1 MLGLPFRFLLF
12 IALVTFCFLPGKLL
26 FSSGLDQTLLTML
39 SRINGA
45 PVGPAQIGIVV
56 VPDAT
61 VERWQAD
68 FYNTDELSSLLS
80 NIIHSSD
87 AAIGVLLDSPLDSH
101 ATIVDKQLASA
112 GDDNAQQILDKKRY
126 LNTLLNDPRIVLGS
140 LAKQRDVSPSLS
152 FNPEEDVKKG
162 LVYVRSWYSD
172 CKLCDGEAAFD
183 FDGDWY
189 FEPENTSIFQSI
201 WLPNKKGYSPT
212 FLAALIASAHDEPWV
227 DQASDF
233 DLSQS
238 VLMPSLERAGDL
250 DSPLGYFFSAHSEKT
265 NLAPKIIQLSLDEG
279 LLVSAFPP
287 FVLIVSDENVALANE
302 KASALYSVINRRTI
316 GVPWWGEPSA
326 RAIILVFFIY
336 LLCWHFRIRSA
347 RRRLMA
353 LLFWVATL
361 FAGVTIASLRFNVW
375 LPFSAILYIGAV
387 LFLALSVWQFSRNQ
401 RIKRERELAQV
412 IDRVGYLLEG
422 NKQYGEALSL
432 FAHHP
437 KTRLGVEKM
446 CHMANRM
453 QEEDTPLKQVIALVD
468 SSLPLVDYD
477 DELVSKAA
485 SLRRTLA
492 SGPDLASTHK
502 RAQVLSSLIP
512 KTLGRYQIER
522 EIGRGSVGVVYLGF
536 DPAIS
541 RAVAIKTM
549 DARQFSEGQHES
561 LQARFFRE
569 AEAAGR
575 LNHPNIVSVFDV
587 GEQGDLAF
595 IAMDYV
601 EGVALSDH
609 ARVNTLLPVSVVFR
623 LIHDVA
629 VALSYA
635 HENQIIHRDI
645 KPGNIMYGAEPYTLK
660 VADFGIARLLDNS
673 KTSTGEILGSPLYMA
688 PEQLRGSKVG
698 PSADVFSL
706 GVTFY
711 QLLSGELP
719 FKADNLASLT
729 YEIIHTKH
737 KGVRSVR
744 KDLPASA
751 TRIINQCLQKQADDR
766 YESAQELAGVLRKAL
781 RRDFPTEAKR
791 WGLL

>member
-1 MLGLPFRFLLF
+1 
-12 IALVTFCFLPGKLL
+12 
-26 FSSGLDQTLLTML
+26 
-39 SRINGA
+39 
-45 PVGPAQIGIVV
+45 
-56 VPDAT
+56 
-61 VERWQAD
+61 
-68 FYNTDELSSLLS
+68 
-80 NIIHSSD
+80 
-87 AAIGVLLDSPLDSH
+87 
-101 ATIVDKQLASA
+101 
-112 GDDNAQQILDKKRY
+112 
-126 LNTLLNDPRIVLGS
+126 
-140 LAKQRDVSPSLS
+140 
-152 FNPEEDVKKG
+152 
-162 LVYVRSWYSD
+162 
-172 CKLCDGEAAFD
+172 
-183 FDGDWY
+183 
-189 FEPENTSIFQSI
+189 
-201 WLPNKKGYSPT
+201 
-212 FLAALIASAHDEPWV
+212 
-227 DQASDF
+227 
-233 DLSQS
+233 
-238 VLMPSLERAGDL
+238 
-250 DSPLGYFFSAHSEKT
+250 
-265 NLAPKIIQLSLDEG
+265 
-279 LLVSAFPP
+279 
-287 FVLIVSDENVALANE
+287 
-302 KASALYSVINRRTI
+302 
-316 GVPWWGEPSA
+316 
-326 RAIILVFFIY
+326 
-336 LLCWHFRIRSA
+336 
-347 RRRLMA
+347 
-353 LLFWVATL
+353 
-361 FAGVTIASLRFNVW
+361 
-375 LPFSAILYIGAV
+375 
-387 LFLALSVWQFSRNQ
+387 
-401 RIKRERELAQV
+401 
-412 IDRVGYLLEG
+412 
-422 NKQYGEALSL
+422 
-432 FAHHP
+432 
-437 KTRLGVEKM
+437 
-446 CHMANRM
+446 
-453 QEEDTPLKQVIALVD
+453 
-468 SSLPLVDYD
+468 LVDYD

-609 ARVNTLLPVSVVFR
+609 ARVNT
-623 LIHDVA
+623 
-629 VALSYA
+629 
-635 HENQIIHRDI
+635 
-645 KPGNIMYGAEPYTLK
+645 
-660 VADFGIARLLDNS
+660 
-673 KTSTGEILGSPLYMA
+673 TSTGEILGSPLYMA